1 MVAPLDKYTKF
12 QSDET
17 VVRDVL
23 VSFCREKF
31 GIECPRAAFRFAGGI
46 VTVKTTP
53 LIKQAILQQQSALS
67 ALCGE
72 RGVVVRS
79 WL

>member
-1 MVAPLDKYTKF
+1 MVAPLDKYAKF

-23 VSFCREKF
+23 VAFCREEL
-31 GIECPRAAFRFAGGI
+31 GVECPRAAFRFAGGM
-46 VTVKTTP
+46 VTIKTTP
-53 LIKQAILQQQSALS
+53 LIKQAILQQQSALA
-67 ALCGE
+67 ALCLE
-72 RGVVVRS
+72 RGVMIQS

>member
-1 MVAPLDKYTKF
+1 MAPLDKYAKF

-23 VSFCREKF
+23 VAFCREKL
-31 GIECPRAAFRFAGGI
+31 GIECPRDAFRFAGGI
-46 VTVKTTP
+46 VTIKTTP
-53 LIKQAILQQQSALS
+53 LVKQAILQQQSALL
-67 ALCGE
+67 ALCSKE
-72 RGVVVRS
+72 GVVVRS